1 VPVGEESMTML
12 EPRGFDLGELDGRG
26 SPCEAVDG
34 GELEWNGKSG
44 WGADIGSSTAAW
56 GS

>member
-1 VPVGEESMTML
+1 MTML

-34 GELEWNGKSG
+34 GELEWNGKSS